1 MLSYSLA
8 DVGKTITVVELD
20 TVARIQSL
28 GYNRMDTVAGR
39 IQRQTSEYK
48 GWHDGTF

>member
-20 TVARIQSL
+20 TVA
-28 GYNRMDTVAGR
+28 GR
-39 IQRQTSEYK
+39 ILRQTSEYK
-48 GWHDGTF
+48 GWHVLGLNLVGGS